1 MIEPTRIS
9 LAFAAVSLPL
19 PLRAKTGTVVG
30 TTTPALVLDVG
41 GIASQTLYCEYG
53 PAGPFPPSNQ
63 TLETVAEKSGA
74 VARARVASGSVPVL
88 HAAMLRVDAKRSA
101 FPICFNDVL
110 TNEVWALTGP
120 PVKVGQESTT
130 DR

>member
-53 PAGPFPPSNQ
+53 PAGPFPPTNQ
-63 TLETVAEKSGA
+63 THQTVAEKSGA
-74 VARARVASGSVPVL
+74 VAKSRFSSGAKPVQ
-88 HAAMLRVDAKRSA
+88 HK
-101 FPICFNDVL
+101 
-110 TNEVWALTGP
+110 ALI
-120 PVKVGQESTT
+120 SC
-130 DR
+130 